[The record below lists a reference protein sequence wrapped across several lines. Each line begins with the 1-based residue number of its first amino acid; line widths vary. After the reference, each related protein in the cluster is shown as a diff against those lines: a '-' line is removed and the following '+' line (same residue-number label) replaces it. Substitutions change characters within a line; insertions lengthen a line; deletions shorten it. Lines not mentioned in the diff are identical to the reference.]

1 MPVQTESLYQSFGGT
16 RFPTTAADV
25 TDTLVS
31 LDPGRDLLLELFA
44 SAINSELGEVWTTV
58 TGTMGSDHKFAGTSP
73 VQSTLPEE
81 PTKQNLTSVK
91 KNFPLL
97 ALHRDPEEETKWEP
111 YTLEVD
117 KLTQQWKLHYILGPL
132 DIIDQR
138 KLKDIGQAVA
148 KIVKLVIKKRG
159 HPSYQS
165 GALQFFDDTSRFARV
180 DMVSSK
186 GPTQAGFGEGADTT
200 VYWAMLIKLETEE
213 LSSFI
218 EGSLGPVD
226 AADITIGIGG
236 GEGILPD
243 GIQAQTDAQNF

>member
-16 RFPTTAADV
+16 TFPTTAADV

-44 SAINSELGEVWTTV
+44 SAINSELGEVWTAV
-58 TGTMGSDHKFAGTSP
+58 TGTMGTSHPFAGTTP
-73 VQSTLPEE
+73 VQGKLPEE
-81 PTKQNLTSVK
+81 PTRQNLTSLK
-91 KNFPLL
+91 KGFPLL
-97 ALHRDPEEETKWEP
+97 ALHRDPEEETKYEP

-132 DIIDQR
+132 DVIDQR

-165 GALQFFDDTSRFARV
+165 GALQFFGDTGSFSRV
-180 DMVSSK
+180 DLLSSK
-186 GPTQAGFGEGADTT
+186 GPTQAGFGEGSDTT
-200 VYWAMLIKLETEE
+200 IYWSMLMKLETEE
-213 LSSFI
+213 LSSFV
-218 EGSLGPVD
+218 EGSLAEVE
-226 AADITIGIGG
+226 AADISVGIGG

-243 GIQAQTDAQNF
+243 AISAQTDAQNF